1 FPRQKNCG
9 SAKTRESE
17 SVSGFLPAIY
27 KEGGGKN
34 SPKKRSFPTSFGRD
48 PKFLRYFQFREQATN
63 ACSVLDGRNKRI
75 QRSAKG
81 ATKEPKG
88 TGRERERTGKRTG
101 ARSPGAPRA
110 PWADSPNFVR
120 GGGSFCAIGCVTRG
134 DAVLV
139 PKGGIPP
146 LD

>member
-1 FPRQKNCG
+1 
-9 SAKTRESE
+9 KTR
-17 SVSGFLPAIY
+17 
-27 KEGGGKN
+27 
-34 SPKKRSFPTSFGRD
+34 PKKASFRRRSGACRD

-120 GGGSFCAIGCVTRG
+120 GGGSFCAIGCVARG

-139 PKGGIPP
+139 PKGYPIPP
-146 LD
+146 FGSAAHAPERCPWAT